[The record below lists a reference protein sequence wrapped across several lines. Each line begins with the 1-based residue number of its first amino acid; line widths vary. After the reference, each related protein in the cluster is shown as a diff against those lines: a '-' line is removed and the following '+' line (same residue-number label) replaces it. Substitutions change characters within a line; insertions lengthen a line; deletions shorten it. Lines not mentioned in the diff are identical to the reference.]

1 MLRRAFLL
9 LVAAAATLPVSAAP
23 RAIPGITAKDAFPQA
38 CVSCHIKEHRISA
51 MLAKLPKKHPSVNA
65 KDIPASC
72 MKCHAKTSKIAFAP
86 IMHRKHLGADTSEFL
101 VKFDGE
107 CTHCHKLDRKTGL
120 WTMPSAA
127 EK

>member
-1 MLRRAFLL
+1 MMRRVFLL
-9 LVAAAATLPVSAAP
+9 LCAAATLSLSAAP
-23 RAIPGITAKDAFPQA
+23 RAIPGITAKDAYPQA
-38 CVSCHIKEHRISA
+38 CVSCHVKEMRISA
-51 MLAKLPKKHPSVNA
+51 LLTKLPKKHPTVNA

-72 MKCHAKTSKIAFAP
+72 MKCHVKTSKNAFAP
-86 IMHRKHLGADTSEFL
+86 IMHRKHLGADTSAFL

-120 WTMPSAA
+120 WAIPSAA

>member
-1 MLRRAFLL
+1 MRRALL
-9 LVAAAATLPVSAAP
+9 LLFAAATLSVSAAP

-38 CVSCHIKEHRISA
+38 CVSCHIKEHRITT
-51 MLAKLPKKHPSVNA
+51 MLARHPKKHPAVNA

-72 MKCHAKTSKIAFAP
+72 MKCHAKASKNAFAP
-86 IMHRKHLGADTSEFL
+86 IMHRKHLGADTSEFV

-120 WTMPSAA
+120 WTIPSAA